1 MRLQASPGP
10 VLSPPSELRVR
21 DQQQETISHGLQESD
36 HVCVAVFTGQIH
48 GPTVR
53 IVPGLR
59 VRLVLHQQPHRVQVA
74 RPGRVVQRG
83 GPGAAVRHVG
93 IRSVVQQHLRHRRAA
108 HHHHLC
114 DNTTT
119 GTHTQHLKAGKKN
132 ESFIVYNEYYR
143 GAFRSREWMV
153 KKNKKTTLDQM
164 IILLSRLY

>member
-1 MRLQASPGP
+1 MMSIQHRRQINKNISIQQNSQMCIIEAAGLTRPRFF
-10 VLSPPSELRVR
+10 PPSELRVQ
-21 DQQQETISHGLQESD
+21 DQQQETISHTLQKSD
-36 HVCVAVFTGQIH
+36 HVCVAVFSGQIH

-114 DNTTT
+114 YNTTT
-119 GTHTQHLKAGKKN
+119 GAHNILEQEKIITH
-132 ESFIVYNEYYR
+132 I
-143 GAFRSREWMV
+143 
-153 KKNKKTTLDQM
+153 
-164 IILLSRLY
+164 